1 MRKKATRKMPVTA
14 IKTAYKQDYKQYETE
29 TFTRNTMRRYI
40 SYALTVVMAAIA
52 ISSCTSSGARISGR
66 FIGSD
71 DRTVYLEQVTLLAQ
85 HLTDS
90 TTLDNEGAYRF
101 DIKNIGDSPALYNII
116 YNGERIPLFINRGD
130 RLIVGAVGSVIR
142 NYTVEGSE
150 ESSILREF
158 YRNYIESVRTL
169 DKIATTL
176 PEDVDAR
183 REVLTKYRNEYIRI
197 KQEQLRFIVENKD
210 RMAAVYALYQRIP
223 GEQNLFNGEGDIVYY
238 KTVADAIEERYP
250 TSPYV
255 PALRNEIARWDARVN
270 IVQQIVE
277 MRYPDIELP
286 DMYGKKVRLS
296 SLDGKIILLD
306 FWSAELGNS
315 NALNAELKRIYKE
328 FSDKGFEIYQVSVDT
343 SKPRWISA
351 VQEQALPWIS
361 VCDFKGNSSPA
372 VGSYNLQKVPS
383 NFLIDRD
390 GNIAGKDLYGSDL
403 EKVLQKLT
411 AK

>member
-1 MRKKATRKMPVTA
+1 MK
-14 IKTAYKQDYKQYETE
+14 
-29 TFTRNTMRRYI
+29 RYI
-40 SYALTVVMAAIA
+40 SYALLAAA
-52 ISSCTSSGARISGR
+52 AAFAFSSCSSSGARISGR

-71 DRTVYLEQVTLLAQ
+71 DRTVYLEQVTLFAQ
-85 HLTDS
+85 HLADS

-101 DIKNIGDSPALYNII
+101 DIKGLGDSPALYNII
-116 YNGERIPLFINRGD
+116 YNGERIPLFVSRGD
-130 RLIVGAVGSVIR
+130 RLTVGAVGSVIR

-150 ESSILREF
+150 ESSLLREF
-158 YRNYIESVRTL
+158 YRNYVEGVRTL

-176 PEDVDAR
+176 PEDADAR
-183 REVLTKYRNEYIRI
+183 REALTNYRTEYIRL
-197 KQEQLRFIVENKD
+197 KQEQLRFIVEYKD

-223 GEQNLFNGEGDIVYY
+223 GEQNLFNGDGDIVYY

-250 TSPYV
+250 NSPYV
-255 PALRNEIARWDARVN
+255 PALRSEIARWDAR
-270 IVQQIVE
+270 ISIAQQIVE

-286 DMYGKKVRLS
+286 DMYGSKVRLS

-315 NALNAELKRIYKE
+315 NALNAELKKIYE
-328 FSDKGFEIYQVSVDT
+328 DYSDKGFEIYQVSVDT

-351 VQEQALPWIS
+351 VQEQSLPWIS

-372 VGSYNLQKVPS
+372 VGNYNVRKVPS
-383 NFLIDRD
+383 NFLFDRE
-390 GNIAGKDLYGSDL
+390 GNIVGRDLYGTNL
-403 EKVLQKLT
+403 EKELQKLT